1 MTTKTNAI
9 LINASPQT
17 IFRLAAPTERWPEYL
32 PHYRWVRILS
42 GDERFRT
49 VEMAAW
55 RDGIPIRWVAEQIN
69 DPDIPHIR
77 FRHVAGWTKG
87 MDVEWIFT
95 PLGDQ
100 TEVQIVHRL
109 TFRFPFASRWIG
121 EHVVGDFFISNIAN
135 KTLARMKRLAE
146 GAEGSKG

>member
-1 MTTKTNAI
+1 MTTKTNTI
-9 LINASPQT
+9 LIDASPEA
-17 IFRLAAPTERWPEYL
+17 IFRFAAATERWPEYL
-32 PHYRWVRILS
+32 PHYRYVRILS
-42 GDERFRT
+42 GDERRRT

-69 DPDIPHIR
+69 DPETPHIG

-95 PLGDQ
+95 PRGEQ

-109 TFRFPFASRWIG
+109 TFSFPFASAWIG
-121 EHVVGDFFISNIAN
+121 EHVVGDFFISNVAN

-146 GAEGSKG
+146 GEKAFEG